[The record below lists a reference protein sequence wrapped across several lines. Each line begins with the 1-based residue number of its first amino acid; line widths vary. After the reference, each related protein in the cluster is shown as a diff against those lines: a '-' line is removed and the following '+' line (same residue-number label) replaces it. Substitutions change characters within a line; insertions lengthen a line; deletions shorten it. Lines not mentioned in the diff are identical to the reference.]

1 MSAWFYYDKELA
13 RLSYPDAVD
22 MFYRVFCKTE
32 PVEIFLL
39 ISREGKS

>member
-13 RLSYPDAVD
+13 RLSYPAYPDAVD

-32 PVEIFLL
+32 PVEIFFTYL
-39 ISREGKS
+39 